1 MTVKI
6 VRKIFLLIAGT
17 ALLYQSQ
24 AFALDNKTDNATA
37 EKLFPIENNQ
47 IKIPLKSVLLL
58 ALKNNLNIKFESL
71 KPGIAETGVTREK
84 GAYDTLLVAQW
95 QKTHSVT
102 QVGSA
107 LGSSSSPTVKQ
118 EKYNLDTKLQKKFT
132 PGTQAEIKM
141 THEEYM
147 TDVTFQGLK
156 PQYKG
161 ELVASI
167 TQPLLK
173 DFGVSIGTSMI
184 RIASLNYEI
193 SQNEFKSQ
201 VMDTLYQVESAYWN
215 LSYTIEDLTSK
226 QKSLQRAEDLLREF
240 KIRIEAGT
248 LAPIEIYQA
257 EAEVALRTQ
266 DVIVAQAAVKEA
278 EDNLKAAL
286 NLYDKEKYWN
296 ITLLPTDMPVT
307 EKIYPD
313 LNECIQ
319 TALDKRPDFKE
330 ARLNI
335 KAADIQVKY
344 SKNQT
349 LPRVDLIGSLGTNGI
364 AGKPASTAGAFGF
377 FYQGSKSPWDGHWK
391 DVYDYMDDGDY
402 YSYLIGVK
410 IEFPLE
416 NRIARSQYSKAK
428 LQAAQ
433 AVTSLKNAETQI
445 INEVRDAVRKVETS
459 EKLIDSATASLR
471 LAQEKLKAEEKKY
484 SVGMST
490 AHDVLE
496 FQEDLAKAE
505 STLAF
510 AQTGYNKSIVN
521 LARVKGILLEEKGLT
536 LEAATQ

>member
-1 MTVKI
+1 MKI
-6 VRKIFLLIAGT
+6 VVKIFLIITGI
-17 ALLYQSQ
+17 ALLFQSQ
-24 AFALDNKTDNATA
+24 AFALDNKTDNASA
-37 EKLFPIENNQ
+37 ENLLPIEDNQ

-71 KPGIAETGVTREK
+71 KPGISETGITREK
-84 GAYDTLLVAQW
+84 GVFDTLLSSQW

-161 ELVASI
+161 ELIASI
-167 TQPLLK
+167 SQPLLK
-173 DFGVSIGTSMI
+173 DFGISINESMI

-193 SQNEFKSQ
+193 SENEFKKK
-201 VMDTLYQVESAYWN
+201 VMDTLYQVESTYWN
-215 LSYTIEDLTSK
+215 LYYTIEDLVSK
-226 QKSLQRAEDLLREF
+226 QKSMQRAEDLLREF
-240 KIRIEAGT
+240 KIRIDAGT
-248 LAPIEIYQA
+248 LAPIEVYQA
-257 EAEVALRTQ
+257 EAEVALRSQ
-266 DVIVAQAAVKEA
+266 DVIVAEFAVKEA

-286 NLYDKEKYWN
+286 NLYDNDKYWN
-296 ITLLPTDMPVT
+296 ITLVPTEPPMM

-313 LNECIQ
+313 LNECIT
-319 TALDKRPDFKE
+319 TALDKRPDYKE
-330 ARLNI
+330 AKLNI
-335 KAADIQVKY
+335 RAADIQVKY

-349 LPRVDLIGSLGTNGI
+349 LPRIDLLGSLGTSGI

-377 FYQGSKSPWDGHWK
+377 LYQGTKSPWDGHWK
-391 DVYDYMDDGDY
+391 DVYDRMDNGDY

-433 AVTSLKNAETQI
+433 AVTGLKSSETQI

-505 STLAF
+505 SSLIF
-510 AQTGYNKSIVN
+510 AKTGYNKSIAN
-521 LARVKGILLEEKGLT
+521 LMRVKGVLIEEKGLT